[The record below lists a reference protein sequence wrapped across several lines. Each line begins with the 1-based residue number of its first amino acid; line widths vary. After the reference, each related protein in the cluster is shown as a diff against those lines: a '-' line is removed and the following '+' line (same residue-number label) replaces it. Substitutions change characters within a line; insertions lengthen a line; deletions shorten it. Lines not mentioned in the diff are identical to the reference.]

1 MKYMRRYASLK
12 MCAMRFSVSTRE
24 NGNVT
29 IVTITGAIMYAEAS
43 ALHEM
48 FTELISKGRK
58 KFLLNLG
65 GVTHLDSSGIGALAR
80 AFTTVRKANG
90 ELKMVDL
97 SRQVERLLDMTNLY
111 KIFEDYNDEESA
123 MRSFK

>member
-1 MKYMRRYASLK
+1 MRLYASLK

-24 NGNVT
+24 NGDVT

-48 FTELISKGRK
+48 FTDLISKGRK

-80 AFTTVRKANG
+80 AFTTVRRGNG

-97 SRQVERLLDMTNLY
+97 SEQVERLLDMTNLY
-111 KIFEDYNDEESA
+111 KIFEDYSDEESA

>member
-1 MKYMRRYASLK
+1 

-24 NGNVT
+24 NGDVT

-48 FTELISKGRK
+48 FTELVAKGRK

-97 SRQVERLLDMTNLY
+97 SKQVERLLDMTNLY
-111 KIFEDYNDEESA
+111 KIFEDYTDEESA
-123 MRSFK
+123 LRSFN

>member
-1 MKYMRRYASLK
+1 
-12 MCAMRFSVSTRE
+12 MCQPKIRLMRFSVTTRE
-24 NGNVT
+24 NGDVT
-29 IVTITGAIMYAEAS
+29 IVTIRGAVMYAEAG

-48 FTELISKGRK
+48 FSDLISKGRK

-97 SRQVERLLDMTNLY
+97 SKQVERLLDMTNLY
-111 KIFEDYNDEESA
+111 KIFEDYTDEDTA
-123 MRSFK
+123 LRSFD

>member
-1 MKYMRRYASLK
+1 
-12 MCAMRFSVSTRE
+12 MCAMRFSVTTRQ
-24 NGNVT
+24 NGDVT
-29 IVTITGAIMYAEAS
+29 IVTIKGAIMYAEAA

-48 FTELISKGRK
+48 FTDLISKGRK

-65 GVTHLDSSGIGALAR
+65 GVTHLDSSGIGSLAR

-97 SRQVERLLDMTNLY
+97 SRQVERLLDMANLY
-111 KIFEDYNDEESA
+111 KIFEDYSDEESA
-123 MRSFK
+123 LRSFD

>member
-1 MKYMRRYASLK
+1 MSP
-12 MCAMRFSVSTRE
+12 MRFSVSTRE
-24 NGNVT
+24 TGDVT
-29 IVTITGAIMYAEAS
+29 VVTITGAIMYAEAH

-48 FTELISKGRK
+48 FSDLISKGRK

-97 SRQVERLLDMTNLY
+97 SKQVERLLDMTNLY
-111 KIFEDYNDEESA
+111 KIFEDYTDEESA
-123 MRSFK
+123 LRSFR